1 MVRLMIQIVLILGF
15 PSLLYSQQE
24 GTVEG
29 RVVDSETQRVLEG
42 ANVLLQGTA
51 MGTSTNVHGQFAL
64 QSIPPGRYLISVSYV
79 GYEVQKKGIDI
90 QQGKTTSVVIELV
103 PSVLPGQMV
112 IVTATRARERET
124 PVAFSTLD
132 AKEIANRYWAQ
143 DVPMLLSE
151 LPNVYSYSDNGNGIG
166 YSYMKMRGFG
176 QNRIGVMLNG
186 VPLNDAESHE
196 VFWVDLP
203 DVATSTEDIQ
213 VQRGVGRSFYG
224 ASAFGGSVN
233 LVTSQSVRKPGI
245 EISLGGGS
253 YNTKRYSVSGRS
265 GLSENTYS
273 IYARFSR
280 IETDGYRRPSWS
292 KLWSYFVAVSR
303 YDETMTT
310 RLNVFG
316 GIEQS
321 YLSYLGVTKSELA
334 DSEKRKVNPFQ
345 YPEEIDNFH
354 QPHFQLSNEW
364 QITPAAKMENTL
376 FAFLGFG
383 HYTQFRA
390 RRDLR
395 EYNMSRFIIRDSTLL
410 PSAYLRNVDKDAVR
424 DSFQVRNIDLVRKRS
439 VDDLDFGW
447 LPRFTLKTE
456 QGEWVIGA
464 EIRRHRG
471 HHWGEVLWAN
481 LLPPG
486 VTPNWRYYDY
496 RVPKTSISLYAHR
509 LYRVGPSL
517 TLTGDVQ
524 LTRHVLDLTDE
535 RNFNVTFNRTY
546 TFLNPRIG
554 ANYNVTEQLNAY
566 LNFSVAQREPAFKTI
581 HNPQD
586 YWTNPINLPKNFQKT
601 ASGYAYVGK
610 EVKPEKFF
618 HLELG
623 SGYRTDV
630 GWLKA
635 NLYWMDFRD
644 EIIASGQIDDNGVPI
659 AGNAERTVHRGIEL
673 EGSVCVGSSL
683 TLSGNVAAND
693 DRFIRHTEYVVTDW
707 NTVPPITAPIRYNDN
722 RLGGFPTVL
731 GNVRAA
737 YNVGGLLLGIQLQ
750 HVGRVYLDNSE
761 REELSVEPVTV
772 VNASLEYAFADV
784 LGFRSL
790 ALRANVNN
798 LASKLYAAAGYV
810 DTGVP
815 YLIPAADRNYFA
827 SITIEL

>member
-1 MVRLMIQIVLILGF
+1 MIQIVLILGF

>member
-761 REELSVEPVTV
+761 REELSIEPVTV